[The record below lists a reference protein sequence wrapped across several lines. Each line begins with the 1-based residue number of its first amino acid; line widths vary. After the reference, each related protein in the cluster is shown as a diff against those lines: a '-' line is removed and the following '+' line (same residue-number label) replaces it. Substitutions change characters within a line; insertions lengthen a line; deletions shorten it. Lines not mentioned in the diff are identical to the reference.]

1 VFIRAALMRFE
12 FVSPLPKSNSQPTRE
27 IISGVKEG
35 PMSEAN
41 KALIRRVIEELFN
54 KHNAALIDEL
64 YPDCVYRAPAVG
76 ELRGEAYKQFLTS
89 VLAGFPDGRWT
100 VEDQVAE
107 GDKVVTRWSF
117 TGIHRGNVMGI
128 APTGKQV
135 TTSGVMIDRII
146 GGKIAEEWE
155 EYDSL
160 GMMQQLDA
168 EPAIAKD
175 KAAA

>member
-1 VFIRAALMRFE
+1 MRFE
-12 FVSPLPKSNSQPTRE
+12 FVLPLPKSNSQPTRE
-27 IISGVKEG
+27 ITSGVKEG
-35 PMSEAN
+35 PMSEAK

-135 TTSGVMIDRII
+135 TTSGVMIDGFRIDTVKHVEMGFWQTWCPAI
-146 GGKIAEEWE
+146 HAFAAAHGKP
-155 EYDSL
+155 DSL
-160 GMMQQLDA
+160 
-168 EPAIAKD
+168 
-175 KAAA
+175 